1 MRLTFGVLSLVIAL
15 AVTGYLAR
23 AQLSG
28 QGAKAPPPAQ
38 VASQAQQVAALAS
51 LQQAAAGLEQFK
63 ALNATY
69 AGAPVPRGARLTRAD
84 AVSYCLEAGGR
95 HLAGPGGTPRPG
107 LC

>member
-28 QGAKAPPPAQ
+28 QGAKTPPAQ

-51 LQQAAAGLEQFK
+51 LQQAAAALEQFK

-84 AVSYCLEAGGR
+84 AISYCLEAGGR
-95 HLAGPGGTPRPG
+95 HLAGPGGTPQTGP
-107 LC
+107 C